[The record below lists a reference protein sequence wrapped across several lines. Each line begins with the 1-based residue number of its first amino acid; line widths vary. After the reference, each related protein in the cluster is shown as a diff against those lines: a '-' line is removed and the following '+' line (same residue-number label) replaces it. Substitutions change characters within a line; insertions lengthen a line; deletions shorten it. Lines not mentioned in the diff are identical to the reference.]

1 MQPAAPAKVKNA
13 PKERKQ
19 SVMAPVPVINVT
31 YGANVETAPPKV
43 IFVFGKQNDHAL
55 NRCSLLL
62 LTCLPTGPCRRP
74 GVWQRSCSGLSA
86 VHVWTEVDI
95 I

>member
-1 MQPAAPAKVKNA
+1 MQAAAPAKDKNA

-43 IFVFGKQNDHAL
+43 IFVFGKQMI
-55 NRCSLLL
+55 
-62 LTCLPTGPCRRP
+62 
-74 GVWQRSCSGLSA
+74 
-86 VHVWTEVDI
+86 VHDP
-95 I
+95 